1 MGRSQIPGMSLKY
14 SLDQSNQD
22 KDLEELRFSRTQ
34 SYFDKSRVLH
44 WILIVI
50 FGCVLFLMFH
60 FRQAYIGNLELG
72 KIAQNYVVAQIDFS
86 FPDEEATTILR
97 QEAIRGLGFIYQLDA
112 EQIRDELLIFQ
123 KHLFKIEEGQFLEK
137 DSSQELE
144 KFFDNISHFLYES
157 RFVDPTFYARLQK
170 INSPLLKKY
179 PFFSM
184 QLDPNEK
191 QKLPN
196 SWITR
201 ALKEIENESKELE
214 EFFTL
219 LKETSWQFQ
228 EDQGLT
234 HTAQDEIMQQIQP
247 VQTRVRSG
255 ERIID
260 SGEQVTLRHLAIMK
274 AMKEAINQKRN
285 LAHLSTLFGSLLIT
299 LIFIGIV
306 IVYIRENHKDLF
318 LSNRKLALFFTTI
331 IFGFFLAKV
340 VELFLIKDP
349 SRYIDLTQFPLF
361 VPFVAIMIASL
372 MSSRIATFASILT
385 AVVLTM
391 AIAVEP
397 LPFLLINVI
406 TALVAI
412 LSCRRVK
419 RRKEIFLIAS
429 KAWFAAIG
437 VILAFD
443 LYNNSFLNF
452 GFLVDIF
459 STFIFM
465 GLTAILIVG
474 ILPIFE
480 FAFKILTDITLM
492 ELMDPSHHLVRRLT
506 IEAPGTYQHSIVVG
520 NLAEAGATAV
530 GANGLFCRVAAQYH
544 DIGKLVNPQY
554 FTENQLGG
562 VDMHQ
567 LLTSFES
574 AQVIINHVS
583 EGVILARKHGL
594 PEQFI
599 DIIKEHH
606 GTTLVY
612 YFYHKQIESVE
623 DKTQINESDFRYSGP
638 KPRSKESTILMI
650 ADSLEA
656 ASRSLDF
663 FTEKSVSDLVESLV
677 AQKAEDGQFDD
688 SLLTFEELG
697 IVKKI
702 MVKLLLA
709 ASHPRIKYP
718 PHHPGE
724 EG

>member
-1 MGRSQIPGMSLKY
+1 MSLKY

-22 KDLEELRFSRTQ
+22 KELEELRFSRAQ
-34 SYFDKSRVLH
+34 SYFDKNKGLRSC
-44 WILIVI
+44 LIFI
-50 FGCVLFLMFH
+50 FAVALFLMFH
-60 FRQAYIGNLELG
+60 FRQAYVGNLEHG
-72 KIAQNYVVAQIDFS
+72 KIAENYVVAQIDFT
-86 FPDEEATTILR
+86 FPDEEATLILR
-97 QEAIRGLGFIYQLDA
+97 QEAIRGLGSIFQLDA
-112 EQIRDELLIFQ
+112 EQLRDELLLFQ
-123 KHLFKIEEGQFLEK
+123 KYLVQVEEDQFLEK
-137 DSSQELE
+137 DSQDIE
-144 KFFDNISHFLYES
+144 KKIDSISRFLYES
-157 RFVDPTFYARLQK
+157 RFVDSPFYLRLQK

-179 PFFSM
+179 PFFAM
-184 QLDPNEK
+184 QVDATER
-191 QKLPN
+191 QKLPS
-196 SWITR
+196 SWFK
-201 ALKEIENESKELE
+201 ALKELQEKESIYFDVWLLEN
-214 EFFTL
+214 TL
-219 LKETSWQFQ
+219 WQFQ

-234 HTAQDEIMQQIQP
+234 RTAQEEIMQQIQP

-255 ERIID
+255 VRIID
-260 SGEQVTLRHLAIMK
+260 SGEQVTLRHLAMMK
-274 AMKEAINQKRN
+274 AMTEAVNHKRN
-285 LAHLSTLFGSLLIT
+285 LAHPSTLFGSLLIT
-299 LIFIGIV
+299 IIFLGIV
-306 IVYIRENHKDLF
+306 IVYIKENHKDIF
-318 LSNRKLALFFTTI
+318 LSNRRMALLFTTI
-331 IFGFFLAKV
+331 ILGFFLAKTI
-340 VELFLIKDP
+340 ELFLIKDP
-349 SRYIDLTQFPLF
+349 TKFIDLVKFPLF
-361 VPFVAIMIASL
+361 VPFVAIILASL
-372 MSSRIATFASILT
+372 MNSRIATFASILT
-385 AVVLTM
+385 VVVLTM
-391 AIAVEP
+391 TIAVDP

-429 KAWFAAIG
+429 KAWFAAVG
-437 VILAFD
+437 VILAFY
-443 LYNNSFLNF
+443 LYNNTSFNF
-452 GFLVDIF
+452 SVLLDIF

-474 ILPIFE
+474 ILPLFE
-480 FAFKILTDITLM
+480 FVFKILTDITLM
-492 ELMDPSHHLVRRLT
+492 ELMDPSHELVRRLT
-506 IEAPGTYQHSIVVG
+506 IEAPGTYQHSVVVG
-520 NLAEAGATAV
+520 NLAEAGASAV

-544 DIGKLVNPQY
+544 DVGKLVNPQY

-567 LLTSFES
+567 LLTSLES

-583 EGVILARKHGL
+583 EGVILARKYGL

-612 YFYHKQIESVE
+612 YFYHKEIEHLQ
-623 DKTQINESDFRYSGP
+623 DKSQVNEMDFRYSGP
-638 KPRSKESTILMI
+638 KPRTKESTILMI
-650 ADSLEA
+650 ADTLEA

-663 FTEKSVSDLVESLV
+663 FTEKSVTDLAESLV

-697 IVKKI
+697 IVKRI

>member
-1 MGRSQIPGMSLKY
+1 MPLKY
-14 SLDQSNQD
+14 SLDQSSQD
-22 KDLEELRFSRTQ
+22 KELEELRFSRTQ
-34 SYFDKSRVLH
+34 SYFDKSRALH
-44 WILIVI
+44 WCLIIV
-50 FGCVLFLMFH
+50 FSLVLFLMFH
-60 FRQAYIGNLELG
+60 FRQAYVGTLELG

-86 FPDEEATTILR
+86 FPDEEATSILR
-97 QEAIRGLGFIYQLDA
+97 QEAIRGLGPIYQLDA
-112 EQIRDELLIFQ
+112 EQLRDEVLLFQ
-123 KHLFKIEEGQFLEK
+123 KHLFQIEEGKFLQTEN
-137 DSSQELE
+137 SQEIE
-144 KFFDNISHFLYES
+144 KIFDTISHFLYES
-157 RFVDPTFYARLQK
+157 RFVDATFYSRLQK
-170 INSPLLKKY
+170 INSPILKKY

-184 QLDPNEK
+184 QEDLNEH
-191 QKLPN
+191 QKLPS
-196 SWITR
+196 SWSTR
-201 ALKEIENESKELE
+201 ALKELQEEGESTEAFSEILSLLDN
-214 EFFTL
+214 TL
-219 LKETSWQFQ
+219 WQFQ

-234 HTAQDEIMQQIQP
+234 HTAQDEITQQIQP

-260 SGEQVTLRHLAIMK
+260 SGEQVTMRHLAIMK
-274 AMKEAINQKRN
+274 AMKEAVNQQRN
-285 LAHLSTLFGSLLIT
+285 LAHPFTLFGSLLIT

-306 IVYIRENHKDLF
+306 IVYIKENHKDIF
-318 LSNRKLALFFTTI
+318 LSNRKMALLFTTI
-331 IFGFFLAKV
+331 ILGFLLAKI
-340 VELFLIKDP
+340 VELFWIKDP
-349 SRYIDLTQFPLF
+349 SQFIDLVQFPLF
-361 VPFVAIMIASL
+361 VPFVAIILASL

-429 KAWFAAIG
+429 KAWFAAVG

-443 LYNNSFLNF
+443 LYNNSTFNY
-452 GFLVDIF
+452 GFLLDVF

-465 GLTAILIVG
+465 SLTAILIVG
-474 ILPIFE
+474 LLPFFE
-480 FAFKILTDITLM
+480 FVFKILTDITLM

-506 IEAPGTYQHSIVVG
+506 IEAPGTYQHSVVVG
-520 NLAEAGATAV
+520 NLAEAGASAV

-544 DIGKLVNPQY
+544 DIGKLANPQY

-567 LLTSFES
+567 LLTSLES

-606 GTTLVY
+606 GTTFVY
-612 YFYHKQIESVE
+612 YFYHKQIEHLE
-623 DKTQINESDFRYSGP
+623 DKSQVNEMDFRYSGP
-638 KPRSKESTILMI
+638 KPRTKESTILMI
-650 ADSLEA
+650 ADTLEA

-663 FTEKSVSDLVESLV
+663 YTEKSVTELVECLV

-697 IVKKI
+697 VVKRI